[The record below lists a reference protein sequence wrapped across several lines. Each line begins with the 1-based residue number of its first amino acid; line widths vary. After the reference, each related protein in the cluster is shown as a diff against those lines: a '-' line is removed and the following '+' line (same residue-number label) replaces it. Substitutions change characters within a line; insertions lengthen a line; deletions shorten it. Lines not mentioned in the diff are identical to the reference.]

1 MTAKKMPTS
10 AKYVLD
16 IPKSSLEK
24 HGSEVH
30 SAENLHSING
40 QTSNVMVV
48 PHNNRLTIAWD
59 CCILQYC
66 LMAHFLK
73 NEFASGLSVMVLRL
87 APSLKKQSPKKTSG
101 WIKRDYFGR
110 IVWTKETWS
119 GKDEPYTAW
128 RLIYDFGEVHEILD
142 WSRIYGIFRS
152 TFCYDDVFYPNWR
165 LESTNLMNAWSWQ
178 NNCEGVDWATYPL
191 HPLMVSELRRTALGH
206 LLSRA
211 GRDVCRS
218 RPQSRSSSCEVSRP
232 PICNLAERSNRTD
245 YNYRGK

>member
-1 MTAKKMPTS
+1 MPTS

-24 HGSEVH
+24 HGSEIH

-119 GKDEPYTAW
+119 GKDEPYTEWAKSMILVKCM
-128 RLIYDFGEVHEILD
+128 RFSNEVASMECFGQHFATMMYSILIED
-142 WSRIYGIFRS
+142 
-152 TFCYDDVFYPNWR
+152 
-165 LESTNLMNAWSWQ
+165 
-178 NNCEGVDWATYPL
+178 
-191 HPLMVSELRRTALGH
+191 
-206 LLSRA
+206 
-211 GRDVCRS
+211 
-218 RPQSRSSSCEVSRP
+218 
-232 PICNLAERSNRTD
+232 
-245 YNYRGK
+245 